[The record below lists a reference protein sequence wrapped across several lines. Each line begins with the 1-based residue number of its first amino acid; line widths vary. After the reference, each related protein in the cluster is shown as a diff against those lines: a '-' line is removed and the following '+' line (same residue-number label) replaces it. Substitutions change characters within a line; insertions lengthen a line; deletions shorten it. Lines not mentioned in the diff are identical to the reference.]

1 MLQEDIADDEYLFE
15 EGLLTSREKRERDYK
30 RKVFSLA
37 KEHDKAGELEK
48 VQRYEMP
55 KDNQAPAKYDQI
67 IEEGDIGPNSEQK
80 KWEEEKL
87 GYARM
92 KFGAKDAKQKN
103 KVEERNTVNT
113 DYLSFS
119 SQPFK
124 T

>member
-103 KVEERNTVNT
+103 KVEGNAVNT